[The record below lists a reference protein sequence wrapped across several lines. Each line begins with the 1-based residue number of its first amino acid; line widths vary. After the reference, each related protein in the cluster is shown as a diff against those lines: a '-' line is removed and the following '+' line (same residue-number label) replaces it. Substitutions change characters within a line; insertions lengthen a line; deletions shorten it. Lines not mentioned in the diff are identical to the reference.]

1 MVDSMHSLSSPRPY
15 LIRAWH
21 EWMSDNGLTPHILVK
36 VDATVSVPREY
47 VRNNEVVLNV
57 STDATGGLNLG
68 NEVIRF
74 QARFAG
80 RVREITVPVNRVAS
94 IFARENGQGMV
105 FELLA
110 EEEFDNSVPAYAGDT
125 AGSGVAAGAASGG
138 LTLVNKPESSGGNDG
153 LPDGG
158 PGLPE
163 EPPPGSPSPAK
174 GGSLKVVK

>member
-57 STDATGGLNLG
+57 STDATGGLNIG

-80 RVREITVPVNRVAS
+80 RVREIAVPVNRVAS

-110 EEEFDNSVPAYAGDT
+110 EEEFDNSVPAYADDT
-125 AGSGVAAGAASGG
+125 SGSGVAAGAASGG
-138 LTLVNKPESSGGNDG
+138 LTLVNKPESSGGNATSTDG
-153 LPDGG
+153 ADS
-158 PGLPE
+158 PE

>member
-1 MVDSMHSLSSPRPY
+1 MHSLSSPRPY

-21 EWMSDNGLTPHILVK
+21 EWISDNGLTPHLLVK

-57 STDATGGLNLG
+57 STDATGGLSLG

-80 RVREITVPVNRVAS
+80 RVREIVVPVNRVAS

-110 EEEFDNSVPAYAGDT
+110 EEESDGHDSGYASDI
-125 AGSGVAAGAASGG
+125 ASSGAAAGPAPGG
-138 LTLVNKPESSGGNDG
+138 LTLVNKSESSGGNAASTDG
-153 LPDGG
+153 ADS
-158 PGLPE
+158 PE